1 MHKRLLTMFMVAL
14 TGIVFL
20 GVGSL
25 MAEEGSE
32 QEQPDAVTIDT
43 EGYRRKLFKPI
54 EFTHLEHADD
64 YALDCVDCHHEYKE
78 GENVW
83 EEGDLV
89 QQCVVCHNPKQKL
102 GENAH
107 RLPIAYHFNC
117 KGCHKEVEEGPVECK
132 ECHEKK

>member
-1 MHKRLLTMFMVAL
+1 MTKRILMLLIVVFTSLMFLTIGLLT
-14 TGIVFL
+14 
-20 GVGSL
+20 
-25 MAEEGSE
+25 AEEIDEDSE
-32 QEQPDAVTIDT
+32 EINIHN
-43 EGYRRKLFKPI
+43 EGYKRKLYKPVL
-54 EFTHLEHADD
+54 FTHLVHNED
-64 YALDCVDCHHEYKE
+64 YGIDCSECHHDYKD